1 MLLFVII
8 QTARTATLL
17 FSSFDPYYNLFN
29 IWTDEIAVTGYIAV
43 ILSLGAFFFVERPF
57 CRYAWPLGEITGLFN
72 SFSLMEI

>member
-8 QTARTATLL
+8 QTARTAT
-17 FSSFDPYYNLFN
+17 PLFN

-43 ILSLGAFFFVERPF
+43 ILSLGASFFVERPF